1 MRSIERNRSMATV
14 KYVSSPDEIPGEINY
29 VLVKL
34 DKANGLQRHSRG
46 LTVTIDRSQEP
57 NLREAHTATVI
68 GEAQVMADQ
77 EHIDTVFVCIPKRA

>member
-1 MRSIERNRSMATV
+1 MAIV
-14 KYVSSPDEIPGEINY
+14 KHISSPAEIPDDMNY

-57 NLREAHTATVI
+57 NLREAHTATAI

-77 EHIDTVFVCIPKRA
+77 EHIETVFVCMPTQAAKR

>member
-1 MRSIERNRSMATV
+1 MATV
-14 KYVSSPDEIPGEINY
+14 KYVSSPAEIPGEINY

-46 LTVTIDRSQEP
+46 LTVTIDRFQEP

-77 EHIDTVFVCIPKRA
+77 EHIDTVFVCVPKRA